1 LVEVIGSM
9 LISTVQ
15 LLHGSEPPLAP
26 LLEEFSL
33 VGEVL
38 LLGSPSVLEARSS
51 ELLALLGA
59 RAIQLGEQDTAEAA
73 RRWLDAGVRSVR
85 VSREIPLEE
94 LKHLPKE
101 RLLLTC
107 DARNL
112 ASSLVTYKGLI
123 GAVVLPFG
131 GPTDPTNAQALVKQ
145 VGPLRLVLEG
155 GAQTTL
161 AEVVLADAAGAH
173 VILPPHLLPPAVPL
187 STSFGAL
194 VKSDRQDGLWVTM
207 VVDEH
212 GTGLGVCY
220 SNQESL
226 TEAMRVRR
234 GVYWSRSR
242 GLWRKG
248 ESSGAWQQL
257 LSVALDCDRDTLR
270 FVVKQHGAGFCHEN
284 TRTCFGEDW
293 ALAKLMRTIES
304 RRDTAPAGSYTRR
317 LFEDPKLLASKVLE
331 EAHELVEA
339 KTKEDIAAEAADV
352 MYFAL
357 TYCAKAGVSLQDVE
371 RELERRTLKVTRRL
385 GNAKPAREQQAA
397 EEAARL
403 RAGQDLVVAQKP
415 PAP

>member
-1 LVEVIGSM
+1 M

-15 LLHGSEPPLAP
+15 VLHGSEPPLAS
-26 LLEEFSL
+26 LLEEYSL

-38 LLGSPSVLEARSS
+38 LLASASVLEARSS
-51 ELLALLGA
+51 ELTALLGA
-59 RAIQLGEQDTAEAA
+59 RAIQLGKQTTAEAA
-73 RRWLDAGVRSVR
+73 RRWLDAGVRGVR
-85 VSREIPLEE
+85 ICREIPLEE

-107 DARNL
+107 EADNL
-112 ASSLVTYKGLI
+112 TFTLANYKELI
-123 GAVVLPFG
+123 GAVVVPFG
-131 GPTDPTNAQALVKQ
+131 SPMDAAKAQALVKQ
-145 VGPLRLVLEG
+145 VSPLRLVLEG
-155 GAQTTL
+155 DARTSL
-161 AEVVLADAAGAH
+161 AEVIVADAAGAH
-173 VILPPHLLPPAVPL
+173 VILPRHLLPPAVPL

-257 LSVALDCDRDTLR
+257 LAVDLDCDRDTLR

-304 RRDTAPAGSYTRR
+304 RRDSAPAGSYTRR

-357 TYCAKAGVSLQDVE
+357 TYCAKAGVSLHDIE
-371 RELERRTLKVTRRL
+371 RELERRTLKVTRRP

-397 EEAARL
+397 EETARL
-403 RAGQDLVVAQKP
+403 RAGQDLVAAEKP